1 MVQPKNQKKKKLS
14 DVIKVELRIDIKHYE
29 RAILSDDLHTTSYI
43 GIDPLSLA
51 PLIRNPS
58 NFERTL
64 GLGR

>member
-1 MVQPKNQKKKKLS
+1 MVQTKNQKKKKLS
-14 DVIKVELRIDIKHYE
+14 DVIELRIDIKHYE